1 MNKVKTLCFILYYIV
16 ICRIGLSVLPNI
28 INVNAEDESYKIN
41 ISMYPITGDSTTNIR
56 LFVTTEPLTGIGSWT
71 LYVDYHDKNVVNG
84 LSDIRIGKTNTYKHQ
99 WVVVF
104 NPPFG
109 KEGKKYTIRIVILT
123 DKGEIREYYRNFKII
138 DTIPK
143 LEWFEDLSQ
152 KELEAIRGPK
162 GDTGIQGEIGYTGL
176 GIQGEIGPKGDT
188 GIQGKSIIG
197 EKGEEGDRGPRG
209 LKGESYP
216 VIMFYSGVFL
226 SLFSLIFSLWVYR
239 GNKK

>member
-1 MNKVKTLCFILYYIV
+1 MYRKKIVKITILFYI
-16 ICRIGLSVLPNI
+16 IFFLIAKSVS
-28 INVNAEDESYKIN
+28 VNAKDESYKIN
-41 ISMYPITGDSTTNIR
+41 ISMYPIRGDSTTNIR
-56 LFVTTEPLTGIGSWT
+56 LFVTTEPLIGVGSWT
-71 LYVDYHDKNVVNG
+71 LYIDYVDKNVVNG
-84 LSDIRIGKTNTYKHQ
+84 MSDIRIGKTNTYKHQ

-109 KEGKKYTIRIVILT
+109 KEGKSYTIRIVILT
-123 DKGEIREYYRNFKII
+123 DTGQIREYYRNFKII

-143 LEWFEDLSQ
+143 LSWFEDLSD

-176 GIQGEIGPKGDT
+176 GIQGEIGPKGDR
-188 GIQGKSIIG
+188 GIQGTSIIG
-197 EKGEEGDRGPRG
+197 ERGEKGDRGPRG
-209 LKGESYP
+209 LEGESYP
-216 VIMFYSGVFL
+216 VIMFYGGVFL